1 MTTPIKDVV
10 GIQTRTSIYNSA
22 LLNRLAE
29 LKGMSLSG
37 VCRYV
42 IEDWLDKHYQE
53 QRSTLEAKVA
63 ENKELLAK
71 LNAKWCIN
79 FRKQDDLQ

>member
-1 MTTPIKDVV
+1 MTTPIKDVI

-42 IEDWLDKHYQE
+42 IEDWLDKHYEE
-53 QRSTLEAKVA
+53 QRSTLEAKA
-63 ENKELLAK
+63 AANKKLLAK
-71 LNAKWCIN
+71 LNAK
-79 FRKQDDLQ
+79 

>member
-53 QRSTLEAKVA
+53 QRSTLEEKVA
-63 ENKELLAK
+63 ANKELLAK
-71 LNAKWCIN
+71 LNAK
-79 FRKQDDLQ
+79 

>member
-29 LKGMSLSG
+29 LKGMSTSG
-37 VCRYV
+37 VCRY
-42 IEDWLDKHYQE
+42 ILEDWLDKHYEE
-53 QRSTLEAKVA
+53 QRSTLEVKVA
-63 ENKELLAK
+63 ANKELLAK
-71 LNAKWCIN
+71 LNAK
-79 FRKQDDLQ
+79 

>member
-1 MTTPIKDVV
+1 MTTPVKDVV

-29 LKGMSLSG
+29 LKGMSTSG
-37 VCRYV
+37 VCRY
-42 IEDWLDKHYQE
+42 ILEDWLDKHYEE
-53 QRSTLEAKVA
+53 QRSTLEAKA
-63 ENKELLAK
+63 AANKKLLAK

-79 FRKQDDLQ
+79 FREQDDL

>member
-42 IEDWLDKHYQE
+42 IEDWLDKHYE
-53 QRSTLEAKVA
+53 E
-63 ENKELLAK
+63 
-71 LNAKWCIN
+71 
-79 FRKQDDLQ
+79 

>member
-53 QRSTLEAKVA
+53 QHSTLEAKVA

-71 LNAKWCIN
+71 LNAK
-79 FRKQDDLQ
+79 

>member
-22 LLNRLAE
+22 LLNKLAE

-42 IEDWLDKHYQE
+42 IEDWLDKHYEE

-63 ENKELLAK
+63 ANKELLEK

-79 FRKQDDLQ
+79 FRK

>member
-79 FRKQDDLQ
+79 FWKQDDLQ

>member
-22 LLNRLAE
+22 VLNRLAE
-29 LKGMSLSG
+29 LKGMSLAG

-42 IEDWLDKHYQE
+42 IEDWLDKHYEE

-63 ENKELLAK
+63 ANKELLAK
-71 LNAKWCIN
+71 LNAK
-79 FRKQDDLQ
+79 

>member
-71 LNAKWCIN
+71 LNAK
-79 FRKQDDLQ
+79 

>member
-29 LKGMSLSG
+29 LNGMSLSG

-63 ENKELLAK
+63 ANKELLAK
-71 LNAKWCIN
+71 LNAK
-79 FRKQDDLQ
+79 

>member
-22 LLNRLAE
+22 LINQLAE
-29 LKGMSLSG
+29 LKGMSTSG
-37 VCRYV
+37 VCRY
-42 IEDWLDKHYQE
+42 ILEDWLDKHYAVCRKE
-53 QRSTLEAKVA
+53 LEAKVA

-79 FRKQDDLQ
+79 FREQDDL

>member
-22 LLNRLAE
+22 LLNRLAD

-42 IEDWLDKHYQE
+42 IEDWLDKHYE
-53 QRSTLEAKVA
+53 KQRSTLEAKGA
-63 ENKELLAK
+63 ANKELLAK
-71 LNAKWCIN
+71 LNAK
-79 FRKQDDLQ
+79 

>member
-22 LLNRLAE
+22 QLNRLAE

-79 FRKQDDLQ
+79 FWKQDDF

>member
-1 MTTPIKDVV
+1 MTAPVKDVV

-42 IEDWLDKHYQE
+42 IEDWLDKHYEE

-63 ENKELLAK
+63 ANKELLAK

-79 FRKQDDLQ
+79 FRKQDDL

>member
-22 LLNRLAE
+22 QLNRLAE

-71 LNAKWCIN
+71 LNAK
-79 FRKQDDLQ
+79 

>member
-37 VCRYV
+37 VCRY
-42 IEDWLDKHYQE
+42 ILEDWLDKHYEE

-63 ENKELLAK
+63 ANKELLAK

-79 FRKQDDLQ
+79 FREQDDL

>member
-22 LLNRLAE
+22 LINRLGA
-29 LKGMSLSG
+29 LKGMSTSG
-37 VCRYV
+37 VCRY
-42 IEDWLDKHYQE
+42 ILEDWLDKHYEE

-63 ENKELLAK
+63 ANKELLAK

-79 FRKQDDLQ
+79 FREQDDL

>member
-10 GIQTRTSIYNSA
+10 GIQTRTSIHNSA
-22 LLNRLAE
+22 LLHHLEE
-29 LKGMSLSG
+29 LKGMSFSC

-42 IEDWLDKHYQE
+42 IEDWLDKHYEE

-63 ENKELLAK
+63 ANKELLAK

-79 FRKQDDLQ
+79 FRKQDDL

>member
-1 MTTPIKDVV
+1 MTTPTKDVV
-10 GIQTRTSIYNSA
+10 GIQTRTSIHNSA
-22 LLNRLAE
+22 LLHHLEE
-29 LKGMSLSG
+29 LKGMSFSC

-42 IEDWLDKHYQE
+42 IEDWLDKHYEE

-63 ENKELLAK
+63 ANKELLAK

-79 FRKQDDLQ
+79 SREQDDL

>member
-10 GIQTRTSIYNSA
+10 GIHTRTSIHNSA
-22 LLNRLAE
+22 VLHHLEE
-29 LKGMSLSG
+29 LKGMSFSG

-42 IEDWLDKHYQE
+42 IEDWLDKHYEE

-63 ENKELLAK
+63 ANKELLAK
-71 LNAKWCIN
+71 LNAK
-79 FRKQDDLQ
+79 